1 MRSDSELQIS
11 SFRSDEWIGLLM
23 QSDIAKSDEI
33 KSDWRARWPNSDFGY
48 DLAHRILKSNGI
60 GLLSSK
66 NGTKLLRRVW
76 YSSSARYTQ
85 KYE

>member
-33 KSDWRARWPNSDFGY
+33 K
-48 DLAHRILKSNGI
+48 
-60 GLLSSK
+60 
-66 NGTKLLRRVW
+66 
-76 YSSSARYTQ
+76 
-85 KYE
+85 